1 MELSEV
7 VKNRRSVKVYEP
19 GREISDADLKSLFEE
34 VTLAPSSFNLQHWMF
49 IAVRDPEVKAQL
61 KQAAWGQQQVEDC
74 SVVFVACGKPGAYQ
88 DAPEIYAEAPQEIQD
103 KVLPMIQNFYGENA
117 QLQRDEAIRS
127 ASLASMTLMYL
138 ATSRGWDT
146 CPMIGFDSSA
156 VSRLLKLTPNH
167 VPVMMIAL
175 GYRKEDPRPRPYRR
189 PVSEVVRFNSIEGPG
204 LADQ

>member
-19 GREISDADLKSLFEE
+19 GRDISDAELKSLFEE

-49 IAVRDPEVKAQL
+49 IAVRDPAVKSQL

-88 DAPEIYAEAPQEIQD
+88 DAPEIYSEAPQEIQN

-146 CPMIGFDSSA
+146 CPMIGFDRHFRTGCASSGFL
-156 VSRLLKLTPNH
+156 VF
-167 VPVMMIAL
+167 PVMMIAL

-189 PVSEVVRFNSIEGPG
+189 PVSEIVRFNSIEGPG
-204 LADQ
+204 LGV